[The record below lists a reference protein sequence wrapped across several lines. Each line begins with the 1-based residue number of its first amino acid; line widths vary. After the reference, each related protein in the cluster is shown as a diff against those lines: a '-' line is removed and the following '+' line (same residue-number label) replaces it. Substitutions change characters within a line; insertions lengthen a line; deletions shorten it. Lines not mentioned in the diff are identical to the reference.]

1 MKPLDFLK
9 NLPAPAQMLFRPM
22 LMISLLLHGVLLM
35 LPIPSE
41 QEKPKLPRKEA
52 RVKITQ
58 LPTPVPSPTPSPQ
71 SSSKPNP
78 QPSSQL
84 SQSTRLYQP
93 TRPEFSSERNPQPS
107 FLPSQSTRLYQP
119 TRPERMTTRQE
130 SAASLLPLGESSSQS
145 QQQSKSKKEEPQQQ
159 STEQPTRSESTKE
172 PTPSPSTEQPTR
184 SESTKEPTPS
194 PSTEQPTP
202 SQSMEEPTEDS
213 YSNILSKNEI
223 PTSFVAALAQVK
235 HKYSEEDKLKQF
247 KTEQDINKLT
257 EADKFKDAK
266 GNPDSR
272 FKFSDKAVLSLTTEE
287 IFSALETQLRSLEF
301 RINRIGLYGDGP
313 LYEVTKADF
322 KRYLILAPGTDEQGS
337 ITAIVVSQND
347 PR

>member
-9 NLPAPAQMLFRPM
+9 NLPAPARMLFRPM

-58 LPTPVPSPTPSPQ
+58 LPTPVPSPKSSPQ
-71 SSSKPNP
+71 FSSKPNP

-130 SAASLLPLGESSSQS
+130 SAAFPLLLGESRSQS

-159 STEQPTRSESTKE
+159 STQQPSPSPSPSMAQ
-172 PTPSPSTEQPTR
+172 PTPSPSPSVPQPKGDSDREQQVNQLALMIAL
-184 SESTKEPTPS
+184 
-194 PSTEQPTP
+194 EQV
-202 SQSMEEPTEDS
+202 QD
-213 YSNILSKNEI
+213 
-223 PTSFVAALAQVK
+223 
-235 HKYSEEDKLKQF
+235 KYSEDKLKKF

-266 GNPDSR
+266 GNPDKSR
-272 FKFSDKAVLSLTTEE
+272 FEFLKKAVLPLTPQE
-287 IFSALETQLRSLEF
+287 IFSALETQLSSQNF
-301 RINRIGLYGDGP
+301 RINKIGSYGGGP
-313 LYEVTKADF
+313 LYEVTKEDF
-322 KRYLILAPGTDEQGS
+322 KCYLILAPGTDEQGS
-337 ITAIVVSQND
+337 ITAIVVSQDD

>member
-9 NLPAPAQMLFRPM
+9 NLPAPARMLFRPM

-58 LPTPVPSPTPSPQ
+58 LPTPVPSPKSSPQ

-130 SAASLLPLGESSSQS
+130 SAAFPLLLGESRSQS

-159 STEQPTRSESTKE
+159 STQQPSPSPSPSMAQ
-172 PTPSPSTEQPTR
+172 PTPSPSPSVPQPKGDSDREQQVNQLALMIAL
-184 SESTKEPTPS
+184 
-194 PSTEQPTP
+194 EQV
-202 SQSMEEPTEDS
+202 QD
-213 YSNILSKNEI
+213 
-223 PTSFVAALAQVK
+223 
-235 HKYSEEDKLKQF
+235 KYSEDKLKKF

-266 GNPDSR
+266 GNPDKSR
-272 FKFSDKAVLSLTTEE
+272 FEFLKKAVLPLTPQE
-287 IFSALETQLRSLEF
+287 IFSALETQLSRLEF
-301 RINRIGLYGDGP
+301 RINKIGIYGGAP

-337 ITAIVVSQND
+337 ITTIVVSQDD

>member
-9 NLPAPAQMLFRPM
+9 NLPAPARMLFRPM

-58 LPTPVPSPTPSPQ
+58 LPTPVPSPKSSPQ
-71 SSSKPNP
+71 FSSKPNP

-93 TRPEFSSERNPQPS
+93 TRPEFSSELNPQRR
-107 FLPSQSTRLYQP
+107 FLPRQSTRLYQP

-130 SAASLLPLGESSSQS
+130 SAAFPLTLGESSSQS
-145 QQQSKSKKEEPQQQ
+145 QQQSKSQKQEPQQQ
-159 STEQPTRSESTKE
+159 STQQ
-172 PTPSPSTEQPTR
+172 PTPSPPTQQ
-184 SESTKEPTPS
+184 PTPS
-194 PSTEQPTP
+194 PPTQQPTP
-202 SQSMEEPTEDS
+202 SPPTQQPTINNGPPGDSLSQMLKKEENP
-213 YSNILSKNEI
+213 LSFK
-223 PTSFVAALAQVK
+223 AALDQV
-235 HKYSEEDKLKQF
+235 EFDNEGKLKQF
-247 KTEQDINKLT
+247 KIAQDINKLT
-257 EADKFKDAK
+257 EADKFKDTN

-272 FKFSDKAVLSLTTEE
+272 FKFSDKAVLSLTTQE
-287 IFSALETQLRSLEF
+287 IFSALETQLSRLEF
-301 RINRIGLYGDGP
+301 RINKIGIYGGAP

-337 ITAIVVSQND
+337 ITTIVVSQDD

>member
-9 NLPAPAQMLFRPM
+9 NLPAPARMLFRPM

-58 LPTPVPSPTPSPQ
+58 LPTPVPSPKSSPQ

-130 SAASLLPLGESSSQS
+130 SAAFPLLLGESRSQS

-159 STEQPTRSESTKE
+159 STEQPTPTPSMAQPTPTPTPSMAQPTPTPTPSMAQ
-172 PTPSPSTEQPTR
+172 PTPSPSPSVPQPKGDRDDYQQKGNLAGLIIALEQV
-184 SESTKEPTPS
+184 
-194 PSTEQPTP
+194 QG
-202 SQSMEEPTEDS
+202 
-213 YSNILSKNEI
+213 
-223 PTSFVAALAQVK
+223 
-235 HKYSEEDKLKQF
+235 KYSEDKLKKF

-266 GNPDSR
+266 GNPDKSR
-272 FKFSDKAVLSLTTEE
+272 FEFLKKAVLPLTPQE
-287 IFSALETQLRSLEF
+287 IFSALETQLSSQNF
-301 RINRIGLYGDGP
+301 RINKIGVYGGGP
-313 LYEVTKADF
+313 LYEVTKEDF
-322 KRYLILAPGTDEQGS
+322 KYYLILAPGTDEQGS
-337 ITAIVVSQND
+337 ITAIVVSEND

>member
-58 LPTPVPSPTPSPQ
+58 LPTPVPSPKSSPQ

-93 TRPEFSSERNPQPS
+93 TRPEFSSELNPQPS

-119 TRPERMTTRQE
+119 TRPERMTTGQE
-130 SAASLLPLGESSSQS
+130 SAAFPLLLGESRSQS

-172 PTPSPSTEQPTR
+172 PTPSPSTEQ
-184 SESTKEPTPS
+184 STPPPSAKEPTPS
-194 PSTEQPTP
+194 PPTEQPTRNNGA
-202 SQSMEEPTEDS
+202 TGDS
-213 YSNILSKNEI
+213 YSEKFNQNQNQLFFEA
-223 PTSFVAALAQVK
+223 VLEQVK
-235 HKYSEEDKLKQF
+235 RKYSEDDKLKQF

-272 FKFSDKAVLSLTTEE
+272 FKFTDKAVLSLTTQE
-287 IFSALETQLRSLEF
+287 IFSALEAKLSSLEF
-301 RINRIGLYGDGP
+301 RINKIGIYGGAP

-337 ITAIVVSQND
+337 ITVIVVSEND

>member
-9 NLPAPAQMLFRPM
+9 NLPAPARMLFRPM

-58 LPTPVPSPTPSPQ
+58 LPTPVPSPKSSPQ

-93 TRPEFSSERNPQPS
+93 TRPEFSSELNPQPS

-130 SAASLLPLGESSSQS
+130 SAAFPLTLGESRSQS
-145 QQQSKSKKEEPQQQ
+145 QQQSKSQKQEPQQQ
-159 STEQPTRSESTKE
+159 STEQPTRSGSTKEPSSPPSTEQQTPPPSAKE
-172 PTPSPSTEQPTR
+172 PTPSPPT
-184 SESTKEPTPS
+184 
-194 PSTEQPTP
+194 
-202 SQSMEEPTEDS
+202 EEPTRNNGATGDS
-213 YSNILSKNEI
+213 YSEKLKQYQNQG
-223 PTSFVAALAQVK
+223 FFDAALEQVK
-235 HKYSEEDKLKQF
+235 RKYSEDDKLKQF
-247 KTEQDINKLT
+247 KTDQDINKLT

-272 FKFSDKAVLSLTTEE
+272 FKFTDKAVLSLTNHE
-287 IFSALETQLRSLEF
+287 IFSALETELSSQKY
-301 RINRIGLYGDGP
+301 RINKIGIYGDGP

-322 KRYLILAPGTDEQGS
+322 KCYLILAPGTDEQGS
-337 ITAIVVSQND
+337 ITVIVVSQDD